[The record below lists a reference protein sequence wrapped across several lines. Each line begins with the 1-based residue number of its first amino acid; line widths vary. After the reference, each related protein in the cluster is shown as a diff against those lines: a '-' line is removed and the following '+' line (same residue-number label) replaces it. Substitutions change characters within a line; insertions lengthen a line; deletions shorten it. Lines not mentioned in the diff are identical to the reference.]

1 MNLRIAG
8 VDEAGRG
15 PLAGPV
21 VAAAVILRA
30 GRAPDGVKDSKL
42 LDAGTRETLAVVIRR
57 EALAFGI
64 GWADPAEIDVLNIL
78 QATFLAMRRA
88 ILSLPLVPDL
98 LLIDGNRLPNLDGLG
113 GPMSA
118 QAIVR
123 GDVTE
128 GAISAASILAKCERD
143 AYMLRMHELYPQY
156 DFASHKGYPTAA
168 HRRAL
173 AQWGPSPLHRRTF
186 APENYLSK
194 ESAA

>member
-1 MNLRIAG
+1 MKLRIAG

-21 VAAAVILRA
+21 VAAAVILRTR
-30 GRAPDGVKDSKL
+30 RAPDGVKDSKL
-42 LDAGTRETLAVVIRR
+42 LDADTRATLAIVIRR

-88 ILSLPLVPDL
+88 VLSLSLVPDRL
-98 LLIDGNRLPNLDGLG
+98 LVDGNLLPNLEGLG

-118 QAIVR
+118 RAIIR
-123 GDVTE
+123 GDVTQ

-168 HRRAL
+168 HHRAL
-173 AQWGPSPLHRRTF
+173 AEWGPSPLHRRSF
-186 APENYLSK
+186 APENYLPK

>member
-1 MNLRIAG
+1 VKERIAG

-21 VAAAVILRA
+21 VAAAVMLRA
-30 GRAPDGVKDSKL
+30 GRVPEGVKDSKL
-42 LDAGTRETLAVVIRR
+42 LDADTRQRLAVEIRR
-57 EALAFGI
+57 EALGFGI
-64 GWADPAEIDVLNIL
+64 GWADPAEIDALNIL

-88 ILSLPLVPDL
+88 VLALPLLPDR
-98 LLIDGNRLPNLDGLG
+98 LLIDGNRLPNLEGLG
-113 GPMSA
+113 GPLCA
-118 QAIVR
+118 QAIIR

-143 AYMLRMHELYPQY
+143 AYMLRMHALYPQY
-156 DFASHKGYPTAA
+156 DFASHKGYPTVA

-186 APENYLSK
+186 APRFYLR

>member
-21 VAAAVILRA
+21 VAAAVILRD
-30 GRAPDGVKDSKL
+30 GRVPEGVKDSKQ
-42 LDAGTRETLAVVIRR
+42 LDAETRVRLSVEIRR
-57 EALAFGI
+57 DVLAFGI

-88 ILSLPLVPDL
+88 VLSLPLAPDL
-98 LLIDGNRLPNLDGLG
+98 LLIDGNRLPNLEGLG
-113 GPMSA
+113 APMSA
-118 QAIVR
+118 RAIIR

-143 AYMLRMHELYPQY
+143 AYMLRMHALYPHY
-156 DFASHKGYPTAA
+156 DFACHKGYPTEA

-173 AQWGPSPLHRRTF
+173 AQWGPCPLHRRTF